1 MGERGIVGTRKM
13 LEQHKEMWGKGAV
26 KERNRKKL
34 GKFFSVILFDCAF
47 RYFFFPRRKFFI
59 DPPKICVNGTALTN
73 GIFLCC

>member
-1 MGERGIVGTRKM
+1 MGEWGTVGTRKM
-13 LEQHKEMWGKGAV
+13 LELRKERWGKGAV

-34 GKFFSVILFDCAF
+34 GKFFSVILFDCAC

-59 DPPKICVNGTALTN
+59 EPSKICVHGTALTN